1 MTAPV
6 EVTFLGTAAAAV
18 SPTAN
23 TSSQLVTRA
32 GRSLL
37 VDCGIGAVRQLGR
50 TGADPA
56 GLEAL
61 LMTHWHPD
69 HAAGL
74 PTLLRRRRSAGTL
87 RVFGP
92 PPPRGLWRGVRA
104 AAARGTDAELVPV
117 ADGEELELAGWRL
130 TPVAT
135 EHGPAS
141 LGWVLREA
149 REDGR
154 LIVISGDTRPIPG
167 LERAAAR
174 ADLLVHEATFLVQHG
189 EKAAATGHSTAR
201 EAAELAVRAGVR
213 ALALTHLPDRYD
225 RAQIVAEA
233 AAVYPAVVVPN
244 DLDRIRMA
252 GAGAELVP
260 AGTIA

>member
-1 MTAPV
+1 VSVPV

-32 GRSLL
+32 GRDLL

-50 TGADPA
+50 TGTDPA
-56 GLEAL
+56 ALEAL

-74 PTLLRRRRSAGTL
+74 PTLLRRRRRSAGTL
-87 RVFGP
+87 RIFGP
-92 PPPRGLWRGVRA
+92 PPPRGLWTGVRA

-141 LGWVLREA
+141 LGWVLRDA
-149 REDGR
+149 GGGR
-154 LIVISGDTRPIPG
+154 RVVISGDTRPIPG
-167 LERAAAR
+167 LEQAAAG

-201 EAAELAVRAGVR
+201 EAAELAARAGVR

-225 RAQIVAEA
+225 RAAIVAVA

-244 DLDRIRMA
+244 DLDRIRIVE
-252 GAGAELVP
+252 AGAELVP